1 MWLRLIHP
9 VASAV
14 QGLPETLKGADGS
27 APGGGA
33 QEASPMP
40 TTLRA
45 SRECCAGQRNDH
57 LLSRLI
63 NEGHEYRQNKELQQT
78 DSAKALTASNRP

>member
-1 MWLRLIHP
+1 M
-9 VASAV
+9 ASAV

-45 SRECCAGQRNDH
+45 SRERCAGQRNDH

-63 NEGHEYRQNKELQQT
+63 NEGHEYRTNKEVAADRQCKGAHSFQ
-78 DSAKALTASNRP
+78 SPMSMAE